1 MTLKQLRAFVAVA
14 RTLSFAEAGT
24 LVHLSQP
31 ALSLAVKNLEESLGG
46 RLFQRSTRQVSLT
59 PEGRAFFPLARRLL
73 SDWEHAEDDMRQRF
87 SLGRGRVALAA
98 MPTFAGN
105 LLPGVLAA
113 FRRQFPEI
121 TIEVND
127 VIAEEVVER
136 VTDGRVELG
145 ISFDPGVRE
154 DLIFELLFEDR
165 YIAILPP
172 GHALLQ
178 SNPRHI
184 DWAQL
189 HKEDF
194 ITLQRPSGVRHMLE
208 QRLAEAGLGLAVA
221 FETHQLVT
229 CGRMVAEGLGVSAVP
244 AMSAGQMTALGCH
257 CIPLEGPVI
266 HQKVGVIRRRRH
278 ELSVAVQAM
287 LDTLRARYPNAALA
301 SDQHEGVSN

>member
-1 MTLKQLRAFVAVA
+1 MTLKQLKAFVAVA

-73 SDWEHAEDDMRQRF
+73 SDWEHAEDEMRQRF

-105 LLPGVLAA
+105 LLPGVLAD
-113 FRRQFPEI
+113 FRRQYPEI

-145 ISFDPGVRE
+145 ICFDPGVRQ
-154 DLIFELLFEDR
+154 DLVFELLFEDR
-165 YIAILPP
+165 YVAIIPP
-172 GHALLQ
+172 GHALLEEAPT
-178 SNPRHI
+178 SIEWSR
-184 DWAQL
+184 L
-189 HKEDF
+189 LKEDF
-194 ITLQRPSGVRHMLE
+194 ITLQRPSGVRRMLE
-208 QRLAEAGLGLAVA
+208 KRLEDAGMALHVA

-244 AMSAGQMTALGCH
+244 AMSSAQMSALGCQ
-257 CIPLEGPVI
+257 CLPLTGPEI
-266 HQKVGVIRRRRH
+266 QQRVGVIRRGRH

-287 LDTLRARYPNAALA
+287 LETLRARYPSA
-301 SDQHEGVSN
+301 E

>member
-1 MTLKQLRAFVAVA
+1 MTLKQLKAFVAVA

-73 SDWEHAEDDMRQRF
+73 SDWEHAEDEMRQRF

-105 LLPGVLAA
+105 LLPGVLAD
-113 FRRQFPEI
+113 FRRQYPEI

-145 ISFDPGVRE
+145 ICFDPGVRQ
-154 DLIFELLFEDR
+154 DLVFELLFEDR
-165 YIAILPP
+165 YVAIIPP
-172 GHALLQ
+172 GHALLAEAPT
-178 SNPRHI
+178 SIEWSR
-184 DWAQL
+184 L
-189 HKEDF
+189 LKEDF
-194 ITLQRPSGVRHMLE
+194 ITLQRPSGVRRMLE
-208 QRLAEAGLGLAVA
+208 KRLEDAGMALHVA
-221 FETHQLVT
+221 FETHQLVIQFDH
-229 CGRMVAEGLGVSAVP
+229 M
-244 AMSAGQMTALGCH
+244 
-257 CIPLEGPVI
+257 
-266 HQKVGVIRRRRH
+266 
-278 ELSVAVQAM
+278 
-287 LDTLRARYPNAALA
+287 
-301 SDQHEGVSN
+301 

>member
-1 MTLKQLRAFVAVA
+1 MTLKQLKAFVAVA
-14 RTLSFAEAGT
+14 RTLSFVEAGT

-59 PEGRAFFPLARRLL
+59 PEGRAFFPLARRIL
-73 SDWEHAEDDMRQRF
+73 SDWEHAEDEMRQRF

-105 LLPGVLAA
+105 LLPGVLAD

-145 ISFDPGVRE
+145 ICFDPGVRE
-154 DLIFELLFEDR
+154 DLVFESLFEDR
-165 YIAILPP
+165 YIAIIPE

-178 SNPRHI
+178 GAPETIHW
-184 DWAQL
+184 DQL
-189 HKEDF
+189 LEEDF

-208 QRLAEAGLGLAVA
+208 RRLAEAGLKLTVA

-244 AMSAGQMTALGCH
+244 AMSADQMSALGCR
-257 CIPLEGPVI
+257 CLGLEGPVI
-266 HQKVGVIRRRRH
+266 EQRVGVIRRGRH

-287 LDTLRARYPNAALA
+287 LDTLRARYPVSPPPVPDEDLA
-301 SDQHEGVSN
+301 